1 MSKEKKDIRFRKA
14 FIGGFKRESV
24 AEYIEGLQKELF
36 ECRAAAAKSAKEFE
50 DSRVKESVFAQKTA
64 LISAE
69 NQVLRE
75 ELKYVKAKLAHA
87 ASEQGGQNDKSA
99 ADAERFKSELET
111 ERGISESLRLDVA
124 ELKKQ
129 LSSEYSANELLVAAI
144 KGKDAELEA
153 LSASLP
159 DNLPSAEETTAE
171 MAAEIENVK
180 AEAAAEVESAKAE
193 MAAEIENV
201 KAEAAAEIEQAKSE
215 AAAEVEKVKT
225 EAAAEVESAK
235 AEMAAEIEN
244 VKAEAAAE
252 IEKAKVE
259 AAAKVESVKAEADE
273 AGHNENKDEIIPQE
287 VAPEVFTNS
296 ENALENNEEFEAD
309 GEDTAVDKPP
319 VETPSEDGDK
329 QETRQAPQ
337 SGAAPT
343 VYDKDKIA
351 DIIARY
357 ENTRKQSENDPQ

>member
-75 ELKYVKAKLAHA
+75 ELKDVKAKLAHA

-99 ADAERFKSELET
+99 ADAGRFKSELET
-111 ERGISESLRLDVA
+111 ERGISESLRLDMA

-159 DNLPSAEETTAE
+159 DNLPSAEETTAK

-180 AEAAAEVESAKAE
+180 AEAAAEDESAKAE
-193 MAAEIENV
+193 MAAEIESV
-201 KAEAAAEIEQAKSE
+201 KAEAAAEVERAKS
-215 AAAEVEKVKT
+215 

-235 AEMAAEIEN
+235 AEMAEEIE
-244 VKAEAAAE
+244 KIKTEAAAE
-252 IEKAKVE
+252 IDKIKVE
-259 AAAKVESVKAEADE
+259 AAAKVESAKAEAAE
-273 AGHNENKDEIIPQE
+273 SGHTENKDEIIPQE
-287 VAPEVFTNS
+287 VAPEVFINS

-309 GEDTAVDKPP
+309 GEDTAADKPP

>member
-75 ELKYVKAKLAHA
+75 ELKDVKAKLAHA

-99 ADAERFKSELET
+99 ADAGRFKSELET
-111 ERGISESLRLDVA
+111 ERGISESLRLDMA

-159 DNLPSAEETTAE
+159 DNLPSAEETTAK

-193 MAAEIENV
+193 MAEEIE
-201 KAEAAAEIEQAKSE
+201 KI
-215 AAAEVEKVKT
+215 KT
-225 EAAAEVESAK
+225 EAAAEIDK
-235 AEMAAEIEN
+235 I
-244 VKAEAAAE
+244 
-252 IEKAKVE
+252 KVE
-259 AAAKVESVKAEADE
+259 AAAKVESAKAEAAE
-273 AGHNENKDEIIPQE
+273 SGHTENKDEIIPQE
-287 VAPEVFTNS
+287 VAPEVFINS

-309 GEDTAVDKPP
+309 GEDTAADKPP

>member
-75 ELKYVKAKLAHA
+75 ELKDVKAKLAHA

-180 AEAAAEVESAKAE
+180 A
-193 MAAEIENV
+193 
-201 KAEAAAEIEQAKSE
+201 
-215 AAAEVEKVKT
+215 